1 MKKLLLII
9 LSMVVGLWKY
19 FSRKNTFKREQVK
32 KAQDEIKKAN
42 ETNDPSDLLDAF
54 SNID

>member
-1 MKKLLLII
+1 
-9 LSMVVGLWKY
+9 MVVGLWKY